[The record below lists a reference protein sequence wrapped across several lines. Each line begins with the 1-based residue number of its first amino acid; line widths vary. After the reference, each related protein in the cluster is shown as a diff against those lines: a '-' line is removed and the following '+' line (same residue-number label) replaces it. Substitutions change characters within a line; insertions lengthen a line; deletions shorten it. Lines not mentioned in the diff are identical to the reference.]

1 MTDTERILSLRAALH
16 EHNRRYYVENAPT
29 ISDIEFD
36 RLMHELAHL
45 EALHPELYDANSP
58 TQRVGSDIQ
67 TDFQQVPHKYPMLS
81 LGNTYNRDDLSSFYE
96 RVSQGLGRQPFDV
109 CCELKFDG
117 LSISL
122 IYEDGC
128 LVRALTR
135 GDGEKGD
142 DVTANVRTIS
152 SIPLQLRPDSG
163 YPPSFEVRGE
173 VLMPWESF
181 EALNLQRAAAEE
193 PLFANPR
200 NAASGT
206 LKSKDSR
213 VVRSRHLDAYL
224 YALLGDGIEGSSHYE
239 NMQKLR
245 SWGFRVSDD
254 MCRCSTLQEI
264 FAFIDHWDTARH
276 SLPVATD
283 GIVLKVDSIPQQ
295 QTLGFTAKSPRWA
308 IAYKFPAARALTRLK
323 DVTFQV
329 GRTGAV
335 TPVAQ
340 MEPVQLAGT
349 VVQRASLH
357 NADIIRSLNL
367 HIGDYVYVEK
377 AGEIIPQIVGV
388 EVSRRGENTGAAV
401 CFATHCPEC
410 GTPLVRY
417 EGEAAHY
424 CPNDV
429 SCPPQIKGKIEHFV
443 SRDAMNIM
451 GLGTEKIA
459 EYVGSGLLRDA
470 SDLYA
475 LRTVP
480 CDGYIALVRD
490 DVTAEA
496 LHDALFCP
504 LFSAEGNGARLPYV
518 LFTPDSRT
526 GRSLSCDNL
535 LRAIE
540 ASRQVPFDR
549 VLLALGIRFVGKVA
563 AKTLAQHFRSME
575 AIRRA
580 SAEELQAVEGIGAT
594 IAQSIRSYFARPADA
609 AFVARLADYGLQM
622 SMPERER
629 RGSELA
635 GISIVV
641 SGTFSHHSRDE
652 YKTLIEAHGG
662 RNVSSISKQTSFVL
676 AGERMGPS
684 KLEKAQR
691 LGIPLMD
698 EAAFLNLL
706 EQGKTPDE

>member
-1 MTDTERILSLRAALH
+1 MTETERILSLRASLH

-29 ISDIEFD
+29 ISDVEFD
-36 RLMHELAHL
+36 RLMHELARL

-58 TQRVGSDIQ
+58 TQRVGSDSQ
-67 TDFQQVPHKYPMLS
+67 AGFRQVAHKYPMLS
-81 LGNTYNRDDLSSFYE
+81 LGNTYNRDDLRSFYE
-96 RVSQGLGRQPFDV
+96 RVSQGLARQPFSI

-122 IYEDGC
+122 IYEDGR

-152 SIPLQLRPDSG
+152 SIPLQLRPGSG
-163 YPPSFEVRGE
+163 WPPSLEVRGE
-173 VLMPWESF
+173 VLMPWKSF
-181 EALNLQRAAAEE
+181 EALNLQRAAAGE

-213 VVRSRHLDAYL
+213 VVRSRHLDACL
-224 YALLGDGIEGSSHYE
+224 YALLGDGLEDASHYG
-239 NMQKLR
+239 QLQRLR
-245 SWGFRVSDD
+245 AWGFRVSDD
-254 MCRCSTLQEI
+254 TRLCTTLQEI
-264 FAFIDHWDTARH
+264 YDFIDHWETARH
-276 SLPVATD
+276 ALPVATD
-283 GIVLKVDSIPQQ
+283 GIVLKVDGIAQQ
-295 QTLGFTAKSPRWA
+295 RELGFTAKSPRWA

-323 DVTFQV
+323 AVTFQV

-349 VVQRASLH
+349 TVQRASLH
-357 NADIIRSLNL
+357 NADIIRALDL
-367 HIGDYVYVEK
+367 HIGDSVYVEK

-388 EVSRRGENTGAAV
+388 EASRRGEGTGEAV
-401 CFATHCPEC
+401 RFPECCPEC

-424 CPNDV
+424 CPNDAA
-429 SCPPQIKGKIEHFV
+429 CPPQIRGRIEHFV

-451 GLGTEKIA
+451 GLGAEKIA
-459 EYVGSGLLRDA
+459 EYVASGLLRDA

-475 LRTVP
+475 LHAVA
-480 CDGYIALVRD
+480 CDGHIALVRD
-490 DVTAEA
+490 DAA
-496 LHDALFCP
+496 AASLHDALSCP
-504 LFSAEGNGARLPYV
+504 LFAAAPDAPRLPYA
-518 LFTPDSRT
+518 LFTPDPRT

-535 LRAIE
+535 LRAVE
-540 ASRQVPFDR
+540 ESRQVPFDR

-563 AKTLAQHFRSME
+563 AKALAQHFRSME
-575 AIRRA
+575 ALRRA
-580 SAEELQAVEGIGAT
+580 SVAELQAVEGIGAAT
-594 IAQSIRSYFARPADA
+594 AQSVLDFFARPADA
-609 AFVARLADYGLQM
+609 AFVERLAACGLQM
-622 SMPERER
+622 AMAPRER
-629 RGSELA
+629 RGNELE
-635 GISIVV
+635 GLSIVV
-641 SGTFSHHSRDE
+641 SGTFTSHSRDE
-652 YKTLIEAHGG
+652 LKALIEAHGG
-662 RNVSSISKQTSFVL
+662 RNVGSISKQTSFVL
-676 AGERMGPS
+676 AGGRMGPA

-698 EAAFLNLL
+698 EAAFLALL
-706 EQGKTPDE
+706 DGEDAGA